1 VFFFSEVRI
10 VTLRNPMLGAV
21 LATALIAAS
30 THAAPFLDPLDAPA
44 QLSPLASKS
53 LVQAV
58 TRAGTRVVAVGARG
72 HVLVS
77 ADDGQTWRQSP
88 VPVSSDLTSVFFV
101 DERNGWAVG
110 HDGVIL
116 ATTDGGATWALQLDG
131 ARANRAI
138 VDDLARKPGAAALL
152 AEANRN
158 VAQGADKPFLDVWFA
173 DEKVGY
179 AVGAYNYIFRTAD
192 GGKSW
197 KPWFDRTDNPKYLNL
212 YAIRPAAGGLFIVG
226 EAGLVLRLDATAQ
239 RFRTVDIGYQ
249 GTLLGVAGNEN
260 VVLAFGLRGSAFR
273 SDDSGRTWM
282 KVDARLAS
290 TIVGGASLPDGGFAL
305 ADASGH
311 VSVSRDA
318 ARTFSPVALPVAMML
333 TGIADGGPGRVAL
346 AGGRG
351 VVLAPIAAH

>member
-1 VFFFSEVRI
+1 
-10 VTLRNPMLGAV
+10 VTFHNPMLGAV
-21 LATALIAAS
+21 LATALLAAS
-30 THAAPFLDPLDAPA
+30 THAAPFLDPLDVPA
-44 QLSPLASKS
+44 HLSPLASKS
-53 LVQAV
+53 LVQAIA
-58 TRAGTRVVAVGARG
+58 RAGTKLVAVGPRG
-72 HVLVS
+72 HVIVS
-77 ADDGQTWRQSP
+77 ADDGKTWRQSP

-116 ATTDGGATWALQLDG
+116 ATTDGGAAWSLQLDG

-138 VDDLARKPGAAALL
+138 VDDLARKPGAADLL

-173 DEKVGY
+173 DASVGY
-179 AVGAYNYIFRTAD
+179 VVGAYNYIFHTTD
-192 GGKSW
+192 GGRTW

-239 RFRTVDIGYQ
+239 RFRAVDVPYR
-249 GTLLGVAGNEN
+249 GTLLGVAGDER
-260 VVLAFGLRGSAFR
+260 VALVFGLRGHAFR
-273 SDDSGRTWM
+273 SDDAGRTWAA
-282 KVDARLAS
+282 VDARLPS
-290 TIVGGASLPDGGFAL
+290 TIVGGASLPDGGFVL
-305 ADASGH
+305 ADASGR

-318 ARTFSPVALPVAMML
+318 ARTFAPVALPVTMML
-333 TGIADGGPGRVAL
+333 TGIAAGGAGSVAL

-351 VVLAPIAAH
+351 VVLAPIAAR